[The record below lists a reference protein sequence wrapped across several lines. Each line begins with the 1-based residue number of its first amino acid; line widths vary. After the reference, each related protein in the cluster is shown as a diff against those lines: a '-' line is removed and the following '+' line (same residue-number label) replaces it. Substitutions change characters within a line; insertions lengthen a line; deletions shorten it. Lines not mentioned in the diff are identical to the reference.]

1 MTEEPGD
8 LSGLRRWGIVAA
20 AFLSCFTCF
29 GVGYSFGAFFD
40 SMSEEFNSGKGLTAL
55 MFSLTTC
62 FYFLGGLITGRLADR
77 FGPRRVVF
85 VGAIS
90 MGIGL
95 YLTSLVQASWVGFI
109 TYGVG
114 SARQRHADTYRW
126 LRRLEDGST
135 NAEHWHSE
143 LRCRASVPEHL
154 SAPRLRHHLSI
165 STDGERRT

>member
-62 FYFLGGLITGRLADR
+62 
-77 FGPRRVVF
+77 
-85 VGAIS
+85 S
-90 MGIGL
+90 
-95 YLTSLVQASWVGFI
+95 TSWEV
-109 TYGVG
+109 
-114 SARQRHADTYRW
+114 
-126 LRRLEDGST
+126 
-135 NAEHWHSE
+135 
-143 LRCRASVPEHL
+143 
-154 SAPRLRHHLSI
+154 
-165 STDGERRT
+165 